1 MPSIK
6 MKFLLLGTALLLCQG
21 CTTLNTGSKGIDASA
36 GVYNPAT
43 LDSVDSNKYKA
54 DKQQC
59 FKQIQSE
66 SENSMYEHNSVIKF
80 RECLIKK
87 GYVLLS

>member
-1 MPSIK
+1 

-66 SENSMYEHNSVIKF
+66 SENSMYEHNSILKF

>member
-1 MPSIK
+1 
-6 MKFLLLGTALLLCQG
+6 MKLLLLGTALLLCQG
-21 CTTLNTGSKGIDASA
+21 CTTLNTGSKGLDASA

-66 SENSMYEHNSVIKF
+66 SENSMYEHNSILKF

>member
-1 MPSIK
+1 
-6 MKFLLLGTALLLCQG
+6 MKLLLLGTALLLCQG
-21 CTTLNTGSKGIDASA
+21 CTTLNTGSKGLDASA

-59 FKQIQSE
+59 FKQVQSE
-66 SENSMYEHNSVIKF
+66 NENSMYEHNNILKF

>member
-1 MPSIK
+1 
-6 MKFLLLGTALLLCQG
+6 MKLLLLGTALLLCQG
-21 CTTLNTGSKGIDASA
+21 CTTLNTGSKGLDASA

-66 SENSMYEHNSVIKF
+66 TENSMYEHNSVIKF

>member
-1 MPSIK
+1 
-6 MKFLLLGTALLLCQG
+6 MKLLLLGTALLLCQG
-21 CTTLNTGSKGIDASA
+21 CTTLNTGSKGIYASA

-66 SENSMYEHNSVIKF
+66 SENSMYEHNSILKF

>member
-1 MPSIK
+1 
-6 MKFLLLGTALLLCQG
+6 MKLLLLGTALLLCQG
-21 CTTLNTGSKGIDASA
+21 CTTLNTGSKGLDASA

-87 GYVLLS
+87 GRQ

>member
-1 MPSIK
+1 
-6 MKFLLLGTALLLCQG
+6 MKLLLLGTALLLCQG

-59 FKQIQSE
+59 FKQVQSE

>member
-1 MPSIK
+1 
-6 MKFLLLGTALLLCQG
+6 MKLLLLGTALLLCQG
-21 CTTLNTGSKGIDASA
+21 CTTLNTGSKGLDASA
-36 GVYNPAT
+36 GVYNPAI

>member
-1 MPSIK
+1 

-59 FKQIQSE
+59 FKQVQSE

-80 RECLIKK
+80 RECLMKK

>member
-1 MPSIK
+1 
-6 MKFLLLGTALLLCQG
+6 MKLLLLGTALLLCQG
-21 CTTLNTGSKGIDASA
+21 CTTLNTGSKGLDASA

-59 FKQIQSE
+59 FKQISSE
-66 SENSMYEHNSVIKF
+66 SENSMYEHNSILKF

>member
-1 MPSIK
+1 

-66 SENSMYEHNSVIKF
+66 TENSMYEHNSVIKF

>member
-1 MPSIK
+1 

-59 FKQIQSE
+59 FKQIPSE
-66 SENSMYEHNSVIKF
+66 SENSMYEHNNILKF

>member
-1 MPSIK
+1 

>member
-1 MPSIK
+1 
-6 MKFLLLGTALLLCQG
+6 MKLLLLGTALLLCQG
-21 CTTLNTGSKGIDASA
+21 CTTLNTGSKGLDASA

>member
-1 MPSIK
+1 
-6 MKFLLLGTALLLCQG
+6 MKLLLLGTALILCQG
-21 CTTLNTGSKGIDASA
+21 CTTLNTGSKGLDASA

>member
-1 MPSIK
+1 
-6 MKFLLLGTALLLCQG
+6 MKLLLLGTALLLCQG
-21 CTTLNTGSKGIDASA
+21 CTTLNTGSKGLDASA

-59 FKQIQSE
+59 FKQVQSE

>member
-21 CTTLNTGSKGIDASA
+21 CTTLNTGSKGLDASA

>member
-1 MPSIK
+1 
-6 MKFLLLGTALLLCQG
+6 MKFLLLGAALLLCQG

>member
-1 MPSIK
+1 

-21 CTTLNTGSKGIDASA
+21 CTTLNTGSKGLDASA

>member
-1 MPSIK
+1 
-6 MKFLLLGTALLLCQG
+6 MKLAILGTALLLCQG
-21 CTTLNTGSKGIDASA
+21 CTTLNTGSKGLDASA
-36 GVYNPAT
+36 GVYNPST
-43 LDSVDSNKYKA
+43 LDSVDGNKYKA

-59 FKQIQSE
+59 FKQVQSE
-66 SENSMYEHNSVIKF
+66 NENSMYENSSVIKF